1 MALTGTT
8 AELKAKILA
17 EALPYIQRFHGKTVV
32 IKYGGN
38 AMTDTAL
45 KKSFASEIVALNAEG
60 LAPVV
65 VHGGGPQISAML
77 KKLSLEG
84 EFRGGYRVTTAEVA
98 QVVRT
103 VLAGEVRSE
112 IVALVNSSGGRAV
125 GVGGDDGSLFVAA
138 KRKVLVDGVQT
149 DIGLVGDVVKV
160 NGTIIHSLLAAGFTP
175 VVSSYA
181 SDSDGQ
187 VLNVNADTAAGTLA
201 GALSA
206 TTLVM
211 LTDVPGLYTQWPDET
226 SFVAAISVDDA
237 RELLPSLS
245 EGMVPKIEAALN
257 ALAAGVKEVRIVDG
271 RIPGIIHLALSG
283 AAGTV
288 IS

>member
-1 MALTGTT
+1 M
-8 AELKAKILA
+8 I
-17 EALPYIQRFHGKTVV
+17 V

-45 KKSFASEIVALNAEG
+45 KKSFASEIVALKAEG

-125 GVGGDDGSLFVAA
+125 GVGGDDGSLFVAT

>member
-1 MALTGTT
+1 M
-8 AELKAKILA
+8 I
-17 EALPYIQRFHGKTVV
+17 V

-38 AMTDTAL
+38 AMTDSAL
-45 KKSFASEIVALNAEG
+45 KQSFAAEVVTLQHEG
-60 LAPVV
+60 LSPVV
-65 VHGGGPQISAML
+65 VHGGGPQISTML
-77 KKLSLEG
+77 KRLGLEG
-84 EFRGGYRVTTAEVA
+84 EFRGGYRVTTPEVA
-98 QVVRT
+98 HVVRT

-112 IVALVNSSGGRAV
+112 VVALINSAGGKAT
-125 GVGGDDGSLFVAA
+125 GLGGDDGALFLAA
-138 KRKVLVDGVQT
+138 KRTVQIDGEPT
-149 DIGLVGDVVKV
+149 DIGLVGDVVSVKPE
-160 NGTIIHSLLAAGFTP
+160 IIHTLIADGFIP

-181 SDSDGQ
+181 SDAFGQ

-211 LTDVPGLYTQWPDET
+211 LTDVSGLYTQWPDET
-226 SFVAAISVDDA
+226 SFVAAISVHDA
-237 RELLPSLS
+237 QKLLPSLA

-257 ALAAGVKEVRIVDG
+257 AINAGVREVRIVDG

>member
-1 MALTGTT
+1 M
-8 AELKAKILA
+8 
-17 EALPYIQRFHGKTVV
+17 
-32 IKYGGN
+32 
-38 AMTDTAL
+38 
-45 KKSFASEIVALNAEG
+45 
-60 LAPVV
+60 
-65 VHGGGPQISAML
+65 
-77 KKLSLEG
+77 
-84 EFRGGYRVTTAEVA
+84 
-98 QVVRT
+98 
-103 VLAGEVRSE
+103 
-112 IVALVNSSGGRAV
+112 
-125 GVGGDDGSLFVAA
+125 
-138 KRKVLVDGVQT
+138 
-149 DIGLVGDVVKV
+149 GDVVKV